1 MKTHSRR
8 SSPPPLF
15 LGALI
20 VCAVSATPGLDAQT
34 LTLSSAID
42 SALATHPTIRGVQAR
57 VQQVAEGTSATRA
70 TRWPSVGLDMS
81 LTHFQE
87 PMLAQPIH
95 SFNPNDLPRFDET
108 LLQGRLG
115 ARYTVFGDGRG
126 SRIDGAEA
134 TLEEARAQGR
144 ITEEAL
150 IESVTS
156 AYLGVLSARAVLESV
171 TARVTS
177 LAEEESRAQRAFD
190 AGTAARVEVL
200 RAAAAAQ
207 DARAQQT
214 TAITSVTLAERG
226 LARLVG
232 GSVEGLLGARMADV
246 LVVEQAAI
254 HDVDD
259 DARVVRAERA
269 VLASEARLSEH
280 RSDWYPRFDLT
291 AGLLDYASLQGSHI
305 FEWQAGVQMSWAV
318 FSGGAR
324 RSSIRG
330 AEAELHSAQSE
341 LAATRL
347 RVDQETDEATSAI
360 EAADAR
366 REAFAVSITQWEE
379 LARIERLAVEAGT
392 GVQSDLLRAEAG
404 LFQARAA
411 FTNARYE
418 AVLAR
423 VRLARTQGILNRT
436 WLNEAL
442 ETSG

>member
-1 MKTHSRR
+1 MKTHPKRA
-8 SSPPPLF
+8 SPSVLV
-15 LGALI
+15 LGALLACT
-20 VCAVSATPGLDAQT
+20 VPATGLDAQNLT
-34 LTLSSAID
+34 LTAAID

-57 VQQVAEGTSATRA
+57 IQQVAEGTSATRA

-81 LTHFQE
+81 LTHFQD
-87 PMLAQPIH
+87 PMLVQPIH
-95 SFNPNDLPRFDET
+95 SFNPTDLPRFDET

-115 ARYTVFGDGRG
+115 ARYTLFGDGRG
-126 SRIDGAEA
+126 ARIDGAEA

-144 ITEEAL
+144 VTEEAL
-150 IESVTS
+150 IESVTA
-156 AYLGVLSARAVLESV
+156 AYLGVLSSRAVLESA

-177 LAEEESRAQRAFD
+177 LAEEEARARRAFA
-190 AGTAARVEVL
+190 AGTAAEVEIL
-200 RAAAAAQ
+200 RAAAATQ

-214 TAITSVTLAERG
+214 TAAASATLAERG
-226 LARLVG
+226 LARLMG
-232 GSVEGLLGARMADV
+232 RPAAGLLGAAMVDV
-246 LVVEQAAI
+246 AVIEQPDPRGIA
-254 HDVDD
+254 D
-259 DARVVRAERA
+259 DARVVRAERS

-280 RSDWYPRFDLT
+280 RSEWYPRFDLT
-291 AGLLDYASLQGSHI
+291 AGLLDFASLEGSHV
-305 FEWQAGVQMSWAV
+305 FEWQAGIQMSWAV

-330 AEAELHSAQSE
+330 AQAELLSAESE
-341 LAATRL
+341 LAAMRL
-347 RVDQETDEATSAI
+347 QVDQETDEARSAI

-366 REAFAVSITQWEE
+366 RDAFAVSVRQWEE
-379 LARIERLAVEAGT
+379 LARIERLSVEAGT

-411 FTNARYE
+411 YTNARYE

-423 VRLARTQGILNRT
+423 VRLARTQGVLDRT